1 MRKAVHWIAS
11 IAAARLIGFLLPKAL
26 PSDMPRH
33 WVIAISGVAGILWY
47 IFIDRSLKAWALG
60 GPE

>member
-1 MRKAVHWIAS
+1 
-11 IAAARLIGFLLPKAL
+11 LPKAL